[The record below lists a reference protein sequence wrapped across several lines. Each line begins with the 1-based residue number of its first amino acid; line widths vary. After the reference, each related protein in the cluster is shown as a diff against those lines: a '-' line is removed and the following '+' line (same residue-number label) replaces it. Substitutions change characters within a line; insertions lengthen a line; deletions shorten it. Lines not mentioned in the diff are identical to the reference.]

1 MNDFI
6 RVEIIL
12 SFLVGCSLGPR
23 SQTGRK
29 GGLLTDGQKKTKTR
43 CHGTE
48 RDMAAGRVKPN
59 SDSDESEDGKPNGN
73 GC

>member
-1 MNDFI
+1 MIKFI

-29 GGLLTDGQKKTKTR
+29 GGLLTDGQRKTEDNMPWN
-43 CHGTE
+43 GTGHAL
-48 RDMAAGRVKPN
+48 RRVRPD